1 MEELVDS
8 PSITTLTMFRILSV
22 TPQQQHEQ
30 QQQKNDTYHFR
41 DSNIKDTSK
50 SRLEEEATA

>member
-1 MEELVDS
+1 
-8 PSITTLTMFRILSV
+8 MFRILSV

-30 QQQKNDTYHFR
+30 QQQKNDTDRFR
-41 DSNIKDTSK
+41 DSNMKDTSK

>member
-1 MEELVDS
+1 
-8 PSITTLTMFRILSV
+8 MFRILSV

>member
-1 MEELVDS
+1 
-8 PSITTLTMFRILSV
+8 MFRILSV

-30 QQQKNDTYHFR
+30 QQQKNDTDHFR
-41 DSNIKDTSK
+41 DSNMKDTSK